1 MNVHDVVDFLKDV
14 IENKI
19 ELEPDEQQ
27 KLLKSCSMFLA
38 SQNENYRKK
47 LLKKTK
53 REKSLEDK
61 QKIENCKLLR
71 NKG

>member
-47 LLKKTK
+47 LLKKAK

-61 QKIENCKLLR
+61 QKIENCKLLS
-71 NKG
+71 NKD